1 MKYLFMK
8 IIKLFFSFLFLFNNG
23 QCFPNINQPL
33 SKSLL
38 APIKIRNLKLNL
50 NLNQHIKTKIKS
62 IGTLVRAKNI
72 IPTLCISLSSGYI
85 VNPSFKNLLLDQK
98 FLISTLI
105 TNLIML
111 LSMIINDLFDIK
123 IDKINNPG
131 RPLINGEIGKKEAIL
146 YASSLTLLIE
156 YLSLKFLPYYL
167 QLFVNI
173 ILFNIFIY
181 SPILK
186 YITFIKNI
194 TCATVISMSSIFVGL
209 ATNSI
214 LNKKN
219 IEVFHKLQTTADPLP
234 GQALQGSAE
243 LLLIFSKLLF
253 FGSFYNEVLLDIHDY
268 DGDKKNNIETI
279 PVLYG
284 KKNTL
289 KLLEIVLFSITPSI
303 CKLLFDL
310 FNMKVSIII
319 PILLSPLFNNLI
331 NIEEKNYSKEI
342 IKKSVNETN
351 TSLFSLLF
359 YFCFL
364 AKKLVN

>member
-1 MKYLFMK
+1 MK
-8 IIKLFFSFLFLFNNG
+8 IINFFIPFLFLFNTG
-23 QCFPNINQPL
+23 YGFPNINKPL
-33 SKSLL
+33 SLTLTKSLSNN
-38 APIKIRNLKLNL
+38 IKINTYLISK
-50 NLNQHIKTKIKS
+50 KIKS
-62 IGTLVRAKNI
+62 IGKLTRAKNI
-72 IPTLCISLSSGYI
+72 IPTLFISLSSGWI
-85 VNPSFKNLLLDQK
+85 MNPSLKNLLLDQQ

-111 LSMIINDLFDIK
+111 LSMILNDLFDIK

-131 RPLINGEIGKKEAIL
+131 RPLVTEEITKKEGIF
-146 YASSLTLLIE
+146 YASSLFLFIE
-156 YLSLKFLPYYL
+156 YLSIKFLPYYL

-173 ILFNIFIY
+173 TLFNIFIY

-194 TCATVISMSSIFVGL
+194 TCALIVSMSSIFVGL

-214 LNKKN
+214 FNTKN
-219 IEVFHKLQTTADPLP
+219 I
-234 GQALQGSAE
+234 G

-253 FGSFYNEVLLDIHDY
+253 LGSFYNEVLLDINDY
-268 DGDKKNNIETI
+268 EGDKKNNIETI
-279 PVLYG
+279 PVIYG

-289 KLLEIVLFSITPSI
+289 KLLEIALFSITPWI

-310 FNMKVSIII
+310 FNMKVAFVI
-319 PILLSPLFNNLI
+319 PFLLSPLFNNLI
-331 NIEEKNYSKEI
+331 NIEEKNYSKEV
-342 IKKSVNETN
+342 IKESVSETN

-364 AKKLVN
+364 ATKLVN

>member
-1 MKYLFMK
+1 MK
-8 IIKLFFSFLFLFNNG
+8 IINFFIPILFLLNTG
-23 QCFPNINQPL
+23 YGFPNINKPL
-33 SKSLL
+33 SPTLTKSLSNN
-38 APIKIRNLKLNL
+38 IKINTYVISK
-50 NLNQHIKTKIKS
+50 KIKS
-62 IGTLVRAKNI
+62 IVKLTRAKNI
-72 IPTLCISLSSGYI
+72 IPTLFISLSSGYI
-85 VNPSFKNLLLDQK
+85 INPSLKNLLLDQQ
-98 FLISTLI
+98 FLISTFI

-111 LSMIINDLFDIK
+111 LSMILNDLFDIK

-131 RPLINGEIGKKEAIL
+131 RPLVTEEIGKKEGIF
-146 YASSLTLLIE
+146 YASSLFLFIE
-156 YLSLKFLPYYL
+156 YLSIKFLPYYL

-194 TCATVISMSSIFVGL
+194 TCALIVSMSSVFVGL

-214 LNKKN
+214 FNTNN
-219 IEVFHKLQTTADPLP
+219 I
-234 GQALQGSAE
+234 G

-279 PVLYG
+279 PIIYG

-289 KLLEIVLFSITPSI
+289 KLLEIALFSITPWI

-310 FNMKVSIII
+310 FNMKVAIVI
-319 PILLSPLFNNLI
+319 PFLLSPLFNNLI
-331 NIEEKNYSKEI
+331 KIEEKNYCKEV
-342 IKKSVNETN
+342 IKESVSETN
-351 TSLFSLLF
+351 ISLFSLLF

>member
-1 MKYLFMK
+1 MK
-8 IIKLFFSFLFLFNNG
+8 IINFFIPFLFLLNTG
-23 QCFPNINQPL
+23 YGFPNINKPL
-33 SKSLL
+33 STTLTKSLSNN
-38 APIKIRNLKLNL
+38 IKVNTYVISK
-50 NLNQHIKTKIKS
+50 KINS

-72 IPTLCISLSSGYI
+72 IPTLFISFSSGWI
-85 VNPSFKNLLLDQK
+85 MNPSLKNLLLDQQ
-98 FLISTLI
+98 FLISTFI

-111 LSMIINDLFDIK
+111 LSMILNDLFDVK
-123 IDKINNPG
+123 IDKINNPD
-131 RPLINGEIGKKEAIL
+131 RPFITGEISKKEGIF
-146 YASSLTLLIE
+146 YASSLILFIE
-156 YLSLKFLPYYL
+156 YLSIKFLPYYL

-173 ILFNIFIY
+173 TLFNIFIY

-214 LNKKN
+214 FNTKN
-219 IEVFHKLQTTADPLP
+219 IQ
-234 GQALQGSAE
+234 

-253 FGSFYNEVLLDIHDY
+253 FGSFYNEILLDIHDY

-279 PVLYG
+279 PIIYG

-289 KLLEIVLFSITPSI
+289 KLLEIVLFSITPWI
-303 CKLLFDL
+303 CKLLFEL
-310 FNMKVSIII
+310 FNMKVAIII
-319 PILLSPLFNNLI
+319 PFLLSPLFNNLI
-331 NIEEKNYSKEI
+331 KIEEKNFEKET

-364 AKKLVN
+364 AKKIVN